1 MLKKRMAPPL
11 GATQAFPIDLST
23 KTKLLDDIPVPL
35 DVNLLEII
43 QNLTALTD
51 EAKKTA
57 ACYNVFLVLLDVL
70 GKVSD
75 TVGK

>member
-1 MLKKRMAPPL
+1 M

-35 DVNLLEII
+35 DVNFLEII

-51 EAKKTA
+51 ETEKTA
-57 ACYNVFLVLLDVL
+57 ARYNVFLVLLHVL

>member
-23 KTKLLDDIPVPL
+23 KTKLLDDIPGPL
-35 DVNLLEII
+35 DVNFLEII

-51 EAKKTA
+51 ETEQGA
-57 ACYNVFLVLLDVL
+57 ACYHVLLVLLHVL
-70 GKVSD
+70 GKMSD